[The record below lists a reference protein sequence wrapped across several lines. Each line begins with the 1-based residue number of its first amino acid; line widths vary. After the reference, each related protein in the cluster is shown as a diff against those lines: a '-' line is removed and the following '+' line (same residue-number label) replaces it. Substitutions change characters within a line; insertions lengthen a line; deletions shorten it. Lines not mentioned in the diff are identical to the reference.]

1 MGRPL
6 KYVWIQEEDK
16 RLIEA
21 AVDVIRRNFRDER
34 HTVGAAVLCGSGR
47 TYVGVNIDTCGYGP
61 CAEPVAI
68 GSAIS
73 SGEREFLSIVAVGG
87 WDKDYPVLPP
97 CGNCRQLLLDY
108 APEIMVILQ
117 TDNGFVKA
125 NVRDLLPAAYAG
137 FNGK

>member
-1 MGRPL
+1 M
-6 KYVWIQEEDK
+6 KYVEIDANDK

-21 AVDVIRRNFRDER
+21 AVDVIRRNYRDER

-47 TYVGVNIDTCGYGP
+47 TYVGVNIDSCGYGP

-73 SGEREFLSIVAVGG
+73 NGEREFLSIVAVGG
-87 WDKDYPVLPP
+87 WDKEYPVLPP

-108 APEIMVILQ
+108 APDAMVILEC
-117 TDNGFVKA
+117 DDRLVKVKA
-125 NVRDLLPAAYAG
+125 RDLLPAAYIN
-137 FNGK
+137 FDGK

>member
-1 MGRPL
+1 L
-6 KYVWIQEEDK
+6 NYVGIDANDE

-21 AVDVIRRNFRDER
+21 AVDVIRRNYQDER

-61 CAEPVAI
+61 FAEPITI

-87 WDKDYPVLPP
+87 WDKNHPVLPP

-108 APEIMVILQ
+108 APEAMVILEY
-117 TDNGFVKA
+117 DDRLVKVKA
-125 NVRDLLPAAYAG
+125 RHLLPAAYIN